1 MASLAQM
8 RSAARALGVPAA
20 AIRAASTT
28 EALSK
33 AIENHL
39 SGNST
44 STKAPVKKA
53 ASTAAASTPAP
64 AKSRGAKAKRPVTAR
79 PKTTSENGRNSLGDV
94 DFTQT
99 DGWNAREGSA
109 PDRIVKALKRFRGD
123 REKVFEFL

>member
-53 ASTAAASTPAP
+53 ASTRPVKKAPRKAAASTPAP

-109 PDRIVKALKRFRGD
+109 PDR
-123 REKVFEFL
+123 